1 MSMDE
6 ITMFA
11 GLRPDGPGDA
21 ELATAQAGARE
32 LLVTRAV
39 REPTVRH
46 SPGRRPAGRQSPVR
60 RWRLG
65 VATVGLAAAAGTAA
79 TVALSAG
86 GAPPPVHL
94 GSIVTAAW
102 TVRPGADGTVIIE
115 IRKLADPA
123 GLQRALRAEGVRAL
137 VRGIPVT
144 IVSSPAG
151 LIEYEACRYEN
162 LDFEPQAVQQAVV
175 NIDSREGRLIIHPA
189 RMPAG
194 STLFIRAGLGATTTS
209 QAKQV
214 LMFEGPMVL
223 SNDRLPACTPFV
235 LAPHA

>member
-1 MSMDE
+1 MDE

-21 ELATAQAGARE
+21 EFATAQAGARE
-32 LLVTRAV
+32 RLATRVV
-39 REPTVRH
+39 RERTV
-46 SPGRRPAGRQSPVR
+46 RRPAVRRPAVR

-65 VATVGLAAAAGTAA
+65 VTAGMLAAAAGGAA
-79 TVALSAG
+79 AVALSAG
-86 GAPPPVHL
+86 GAPPVHL

-102 TVRPGADGTVIIE
+102 TVRQAANETVIIE
-115 IRKLADPA
+115 IRKFADPA
-123 GLQRALRAEGVRAL
+123 GLQRALRAEGVRAQ

-162 LDFEPQAVQQAVV
+162 LDFEPQAVQQAVAT
-175 NIDSREGRLIIHPA
+175 IDSRAGRLIIHPA
-189 RMPAG
+189 LMPAG
-194 STLFIRAGLGATTTS
+194 STLFIRAGLGATTAS
-209 QAKQV
+209 SAKQV